1 MKNLIIIFISFISAF
16 TLSAQDQ
23 QIEKINLLLN
33 STIEDTHPGLG
44 IGIVKDGAII
54 YERYKGLSN
63 LQHQIPFSPKTRS
76 NIASTAKQFTALM
89 ILELSLDQKLD
100 LEEDFR
106 NYFPNLYPEVKEDI
120 KIRHLIN
127 HTSGIQ
133 EYVDLLADEG
143 PVWWKRVGLK
153 NNDIIDLLEQQK
165 NLAFKPGSNYEYSN
179 SNYIILAM
187 IIEKVTGVA
196 FNDYSNDFFKNMGM
210 IETAFVKRY
219 MEVIPNRANPYSDWG
234 RGEWWETPTVTKTN
248 GDGFL
253 YTTLKDQL
261 IFEQK
266 LQSIDEE
273 NHLLKISQSPI
284 PKSEI
289 KSYGFGLKLN
299 DRLNRKAIHHDGATY
314 GFHAQTLRFPEEK
327 LTIFIISN
335 NGNIRS
341 DLLAD
346 EIASY
351 LLVKE

>member
-1 MKNLIIIFISFISAF
+1 MKNIIIILLSFASAF
-16 TLSAQDQ
+16 ALSAQTQ
-23 QIEKINLLLN
+23 QFEKIDLLLN
-33 STIEDTHPGLG
+33 STIQDNHPGLG
-44 IGIVKDGAII
+44 VGIIKDGEII

-63 LQHQIPFSPKTRS
+63 LQHQIPFSQKTRS

-89 ILELSLDQKLD
+89 ILELSLDQKLN

-106 NYFPNLYPEVKEDI
+106 KYFPNLYTEVKEEI

-127 HTSGIQ
+127 HSSGIQ
-133 EYVDLLADEG
+133 EYVDLLANEG

-153 NNDIIDLLEQQK
+153 NNDIIDLLAQQK
-165 NLAFKPGSNYEYSN
+165 NLTFKPGSNYEYSN

-187 IIEKVTGVA
+187 IIEKVTGVS

-210 IETAFVKRY
+210 NETAFVKRY

-266 LQSIDEE
+266 LQSIDDDHYL
-273 NHLLKISQSPI
+273 NISQAPI
-284 PKSEI
+284 PNSEI
-289 KSYGFGLKLN
+289 SSYGFGLKLN
-299 DRLNRKAIHHDGATY
+299 DRLNRNAIHHDGVTY
-314 GFHAQTLRFPEEK
+314 GFHAQTLRFPEDK

>member
-1 MKNLIIIFISFISAF
+1 MKNLIVIFISFTSAF
-16 TLSAQDQ
+16 VLSAQTQ
-23 QIEKINLLLN
+23 QFEKIDLLLN
-33 STIEDTHPGLG
+33 SSIQDNHPGLG
-44 IGIVKDGAII
+44 VGIIKDGEII

-63 LQHQIPFSPKTRS
+63 LQHQIPFSQKTRS

-89 ILELSLDQKLD
+89 ILELSLDQKLN

-106 NYFPNLYPEVKEDI
+106 KYFPNLYPEVKEEI
-120 KIRHLIN
+120 KIRHLLN

-133 EYVDLLADEG
+133 EYVNLLADEG
-143 PVWWKRVGLK
+143 PVWWKRVGLN

-187 IIEKVTGVA
+187 IIEKVTGVS

-253 YTTLKDQL
+253 YTTLNDQL

-266 LQSIDEE
+266 LQSINDEQ
-273 NHLLKISQSPI
+273 HLLKISQAPI
-284 PKSEI
+284 PNSEI
-289 KSYGFGLKLN
+289 NSYGFGLKLN
-299 DRLNRKAIHHDGATY
+299 DRLNRKAIHHDGVTL
-314 GFHAQTLRFPEEK
+314 GFHAQTLRFPEDK

-351 LLVKE
+351 LLTKE

>member
-1 MKNLIIIFISFISAF
+1 MLI
-16 TLSAQDQ
+16 D
-23 QIEKINLLLN
+23 
-33 STIEDTHPGLG
+33 STIQNNHPGLG
-44 IGIVKDGAII
+44 VGIIKDGEII

-63 LQHQIPFSPKTRS
+63 LQHQISFSYKTRS
-76 NIASTAKQFTALM
+76 NIASTSKQFTAIM
-89 ILELSLDQKLD
+89 VLELSLRQKLD

-106 NYFPNLYPEVKEDI
+106 KYFPNLYPEVKEEI

-153 NNDIIDLLEQQK
+153 NNDIISLLEKQG
-165 NLAFKPGSNYEYSN
+165 NLAFKPGSKYEYSN
-179 SNYIILAM
+179 SNYIILAK
-187 IIEKVTGVA
+187 IIEKVTGVS

-210 IETAFVKRY
+210 NETAFVKRY

-253 YTTLKDQL
+253 YITLKDQL

-266 LQSIDEE
+266 LQSIDDED
-273 NHLLKISQSPI
+273 NLLKISQAPI

-289 KSYGFGLKLN
+289 SSYGFGLKLD
-299 DRLNRKAIHHDGATY
+299 DRLGRKAIHHDGVTL
-314 GFHAQTLRFPEEK
+314 GFHAQTLRFPENK

-346 EIASY
+346 EIASF
-351 LLVKE
+351 LLPKE